1 MTPEELRRHFAHARL
16 RLPRERF
23 VLVQLAGGE
32 PVSGVVCLTEK
43 AARDAAAAAGLHDAD
58 YRIVPARD
66 F

>member
-1 MTPEELRRHFAHARL
+1 VSPNELERHFAHARL

-32 PVSGVVCLTEK
+32 PLSAVICPTER
-43 AARDAAAAAGLHDAD
+43 AARDVAEAAGLSPTD
-58 YRIVPARD
+58 YRIIPGRD